1 MDLLWFLW
9 DTQQCNDDALSLAIS
24 IAWAMWTR
32 RNWKRNGKK
41 FMTNSLLVLWV
52 GQFIS
57 DFKVVNVKSPL
68 EFAKYSYAWN
78 MPTDVVFK
86 VNVDAAIFSSQH
98 MCGVGVVIRDEMG
111 LVVGALSKRL
121 KVVLLVKGLKFQFP
135 IKKKKGVLS
144 YNTEDVPLDWSISN
158 CVVYSA
164 FMDDCLHIPFP

>member
-1 MDLLWFLW
+1 MLWKCGSLLGSFFFFLSQHIVRFQNFMDLLWFLW

-24 IAWAMWTR
+24 IAWVMWTR

-68 EFAKYSYAWN
+68 ESAKYSYAWKLT
-78 MPTDVVFK
+78 TDVVFK

-135 IKKKKGVLS
+135 IKKKKKV
-144 YNTEDVPLDWSISN
+144 
-158 CVVYSA
+158 C
-164 FMDDCLHIPFP
+164 